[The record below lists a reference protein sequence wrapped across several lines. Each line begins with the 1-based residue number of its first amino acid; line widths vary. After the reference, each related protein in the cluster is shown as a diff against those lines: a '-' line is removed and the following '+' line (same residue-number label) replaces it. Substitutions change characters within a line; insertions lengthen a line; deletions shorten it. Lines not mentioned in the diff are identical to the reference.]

1 MKDFRRLPIGT
12 ALLALLCCVGG
23 CTSADGIW
31 RSEIMNERP
40 VSMEEVLQL
49 KIDDRIYTANNL
61 WVVKD
66 GVLSADNPVGGE
78 DFLPIGTEIAPVETT
93 VRGIDFNDAEG
104 RLWHLEF
111 NAAKMQ
117 MAVEDYIRQTFST
130 TSPEEKLSACAPEVA
145 DAIRS
150 GRIIPGMTRD
160 EVIMCFGIPSP
171 VRTPSQ
177 TNGIWI
183 YNTLKPGHSL
193 RVIFRGNKVR
203 EAAYLDK

>member
-1 MKDFRRLPIGT
+1 MKGFGNLPFGAVMLT
-12 ALLALLCCVGG
+12 VLCCVGG
-23 CTSADGIW
+23 CTSAKGIW
-31 RSEIMNERP
+31 RSEIMDERS

-49 KIDDRIYTANNL
+49 KIDDRIYTTNNL

-66 GVLSADNPVGGE
+66 CVLSADNPVGGE
-78 DFLPIGTEIAPVETT
+78 NFLPIGTEVTPVAAS
-93 VRGIDFNDAEG
+93 VRGVDFSDADG

-117 MAVEDYIRQTFST
+117 MAIEDYILQTFST
-130 TSPEEKLSACAPEVA
+130 TSPEEKLSECAPEIA

-150 GRIIPGMTRD
+150 GRIIPGMSRD
-160 EVIMCFGIPSP
+160 EVIMCCGIPSP
-171 VRTPSQ
+171 VRTPAQ

-183 YNTLKPGHSL
+183 YNTLTPGHSL
-193 RVIFRGNKVR
+193 RVIFRGSTVR